1 MLKFSQGSVYTHA
14 QKVCLIF
21 ETYPSTPSMVIG
33 ERKVPSGLKNIQG
46 LILDIGAADRWIE
59 KYLSATA
66 NYIALDYP
74 ATGQNMYGAKPSVF
88 ADAAQL
94 PFKDEQF
101 DAIVC
106 LEVIEHVPNPQQV
119 LNEISRTLKK
129 GGQVWLS
136 MPFLYPLHDAPF
148 DFQRFT
154 EYGLRRSAT
163 IAGLEVVRLRKS
175 EHSIQTAGLL
185 ACLAV
190 AGGAYATKGWLKYLY
205 LIPAIFIITIIN
217 LASWLLSLMWPDWLH
232 MSHGYSIL
240 LKKS

>member
-1 MLKFSQGSVYTHA
+1 MLRKFASYL
-14 QKVCLIF
+14 KR
-21 ETYPSTPSMVIG
+21 TPLHPQWLLG
-33 ERKVPSGLKNIQG
+33 KRKVPSGLKNIQG

-59 KYLSATA
+59 KYLSTTV

-74 ATGQNMYGAKPSVF
+74 ATGLNMYKAKPSVF

-94 PFKDEQF
+94 PFRDEQF

-136 MPFLYPLHDAPF
+136 MPFLYPLHDAAF

-163 IAGLEVVRLRKS
+163 VAGLEVVRLQKS

-190 AGGAYATKGWLKYLY
+190 AGGAYATKGWLKYIY
-205 LIPAIFIITIIN
+205 LIPAIFIIAIIN
-217 LASWLLSLMWPDWLH
+217 LGSWLLSLMWPDWQH

-240 LKKS
+240 LKKL